1 MKYIQC
7 TFIENSIWKFH
18 MNSRLFGFDLHNCE
32 YVTFVAKQCKIN
44 SNRNSI
50 IQVFFGTAF
59 DVISVSGFRAAA
71 VVWRVFSLFQFDEMS
86 CISCISVMTFCSNF
100 RFRYYLEERGK
111 KKVIDCGKF
120 SWCFFVNKFEL
131 HNSYS
136 YAPGFL
142 RDNFMCFL
150 ELFRDHPFKTL
161 ANFHQFLTPTPL
173 PWAVF

>member
-1 MKYIQC
+1 MQWVAFNEISYEFK
-7 TFIENSIWKFH
+7 K
-18 MNSRLFGFDLHNCE
+18 LFGFKLHNCE

-111 KKVIDCGKF
+111 KKVIDFGKF
-120 SWCFFVNKFEL
+120 AWRFFVKKFEL

-150 ELFRDHPFKTL
+150 E
-161 ANFHQFLTPTPL
+161 
-173 PWAVF
+173 

>member
-18 MNSRLFGFDLHNCE
+18 MNSRLFGFNLHNCE

-111 KKVIDCGKF
+111 KKGYWFWQIFLLLLWKKF
-120 SWCFFVNKFEL
+120 MPLGFYKITLWYTFYLHCFFRIL
-131 HNSYS
+131 
-136 YAPGFL
+136 
-142 RDNFMCFL
+142 
-150 ELFRDHPFKTL
+150 
-161 ANFHQFLTPTPL
+161 
-173 PWAVF
+173 